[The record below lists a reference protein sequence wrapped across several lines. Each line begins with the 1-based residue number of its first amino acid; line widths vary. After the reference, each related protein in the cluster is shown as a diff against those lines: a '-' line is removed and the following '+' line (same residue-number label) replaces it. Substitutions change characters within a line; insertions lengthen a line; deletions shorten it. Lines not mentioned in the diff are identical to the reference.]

1 MSKSTSNAL
10 DIIRE
15 ETGVDPRSDPQ
26 VQAYRRPFEIAQL
39 IYDARTNAGLS
50 QQQLA
55 NLIRTDPS
63 VVAEL
68 ENADYGGDLVGMLER
83 VAEALQ
89 LKLQFRLVP
98 REKELQADLEHVR

>member
-1 MSKSTSNAL
+1 MPKTTSDAL

-15 ETGVDPRSDPQ
+15 VTGVDPRSDPQ

-55 NLIRTDPS
+55 ELVGTSQPTI
-63 VVAEL
+63 AEL
-68 ENADYGGDLVGMLER
+68 ETADYEGDLLGMLER
-83 VAEALQ
+83 IAGALH
-89 LKLQFRLVP
+89 LKLQVRLVP
-98 REKELQADLEHVR
+98 REELQADLEHVS

>member
-1 MSKSTSNAL
+1 MPKTTSDAL

-15 ETGVDPRSDPQ
+15 VTGVDPRSDPQ

-55 NLIRTDPS
+55 ELIGTDPS

-68 ENADYGGDLVGMLER
+68 EHADYRGDSLAMLER
-83 VAEALQ
+83 IAKALH
-89 LKLQFRLVP
+89 LELQFRLVP
-98 REKELQADLEHVR
+98 DKTDRQADLEHVT